1 MNWDNFKNKFHTSW
15 HKAIKPFIESNECNK
30 IYTFLKKQKG
40 VEIAPKSA
48 LTFRTFEQPFKN
60 IRCVVIL
67 DEPYSNK
74 QNDLQYADGIPLS
87 CEFVD
92 KIHPHLNAF
101 YDAMEEEFYGLNL
114 HAIKQMDLNFYTN
127 QGVLFL
133 SSSLTTEIGSPGKH
147 KQLWVPFIK
156 YLITN
161 VFSKKTI
168 PIVFIGQDVYEQY
181 AKVMD
186 PIYPYFIVKQS
197 LSKCTVGV
205 PWDTNGVFTR
215 LNKYLWD
222 NTDYDEIMWVNMD
235 VPY

>member
-1 MNWDNFKNKFHTSW
+1 MDWESFKNRFHTSW
-15 HKAIKPFIESNECNK
+15 HKTVRPFIESNECNK

-48 LTFRTFEQPFKN
+48 LTFRAFEQPFKD

-101 YDAMEEEFYGLNL
+101 YDALEEEFYGLNL
-114 HAIKQMDLNFYTN
+114 HIIKQMDLRYYMN

-133 SSSLTTEIGSPGKH
+133 SSSLTTEINAPGKH
-147 KQLWVPFIK
+147 KNLWAPFIK
-156 YLITN
+156 HLIKYA
-161 VFSKKTI
+161 FSPKRI
-168 PIVFIGQDVYEQY
+168 PIIFCGNVVHEQY
-181 AKVMD
+181 AMVME
-186 PIYPYFIVKQS
+186 PIYPYFVIKQS
-197 LSKCTVGV
+197 LSDISVGV
-205 PWDTNGVFTR
+205 PWNTNNVFTR
-215 LNKYLWD
+215 VNKHLWE
-222 NTDYDEIMWVNMD
+222 NTDYDEVMWVNMD